1 MPEPTAFALSKH
13 LAGLINRR
21 VDFKN
26 ASASPDNKTKKVH
39 AVYTLHP
46 QKKALVVTVDLPLLA
61 SMAGALVGLPDDE
74 VKQRIPALPGDEV
87 LSDAMQEVCNV
98 ASALVAH
105 EGRAVL
111 NGLVFQDVYL
121 SKEARE
127 AMTAPQHRAYFSV
140 EVEGYAGGKM
150 SIFE

>member
-1 MPEPTAFALSKH
+1 MPEPTAFGLSKH
-13 LAGLINRR
+13 LEGLINRR

-26 ASASPDNKTKKVH
+26 ASASQETKAKKVH
-39 AVYTLHP
+39 AVYTLFP
-46 QKKALVVTVDLPLLA
+46 QKKALVMTVDLPLLA

-74 VKQRIPALPGDEV
+74 VRQRVSDLPGDE
-87 LSDAMQEVCNV
+87 LLNDAMHEVCNV

-111 NGLVFQDVYL
+111 NGIVFQDVYL
-121 SKEARE
+121 TKEARE
-127 AMTAPQHRAYFSV
+127 AMSAPMHRAYFSV
-140 EVEGYAGGKM
+140 EVDGYVGGKM